1 MKRQAYS
8 IMAAALLLA
17 SGALLTTAC
26 GNDDAA
32 IDNPISTVG
41 NSQPIQFTATL
52 APKSGDGAQTR
63 AITTGTDGEGKE
75 ILNVT
80 WKKNEQIAIYYET
93 TNGHKTT
100 TATVQTVDDKTGEA
114 TISATFDADAK
125 NKGTANFVFP
135 ASLHNDK
142 GDIEE
147 SQLLNNQNG
156 LLHTGTTKNISKNFD
171 AATAT
176 GTIAV
181 SGSKA
186 TIRGTVAMQN
196 RVCILKMALGFDDG
210 QSHTSLDPL
219 QGGNTLTIAV
229 ENGPTYTITSPFV
242 EAGATSTG
250 SGSTV
255 TRPFQQGDVIYVAML
270 PVASKTVS
278 FSSTASD
285 GIYSKNSTGVTLQAG
300 KFYRNVDVLLSTSTV
315 IIPEGYKDLRS
326 GSITAVDGDRI
337 SQSTSAATANTITI
351 ADGAT
356 VTLKGVNISTTG
368 PGIICNGD
376 ATIILEGTNSVTSTD
391 DTAVQ
396 IGIESTTTING
407 SGSLTATGGGGA
419 GIGCSNEYEKC
430 GNIVINGGTVT
441 AFGGENAAG
450 IGGGRYAA
458 CGNITIN
465 GGTVTATGGLYCAG
479 IGSGLNNTCDDI
491 TITDGV
497 TRVTANK
504 GTNAPYSIG
513 RDKEGDQRTNGTI
526 TIGGTVYFDSYVRA
540 FQNGGE
546 TYLATSPLVYEPG
559 AKVPD
564 PFATYQQA
572 GSEDY
577 ITTTFGDNELTWSQ
591 QTYYGLL
598 KFKYTLCTSPGV
610 GISQAPISTITIN
623 DGDGNTY
630 TVTDTR
636 DNGYGG
642 TLGFGTDFQFYVS
655 ILPVSGKTLTITYD
669 PHNGQYTYVGTVS
682 NVTLAGGA
690 VLDLGTVELVRTT
703 N

>member
-17 SGALLTTAC
+17 MGALLTTAC
-26 GNDDAA
+26 SNEDTA

-52 APKSGDGAQTR
+52 APKSGDGTTTR
-63 AITTGTDGEGKE
+63 AIKKGKDGENKE
-75 ILNVT
+75 ILNVA
-80 WKKNEQIAIYYET
+80 WKADEEIAIYYET

-100 TATVQTVDDKTGEA
+100 TATVQTVDSETGEA

-125 NKGTANFVFP
+125 NNGTANFVFP
-135 ASLHNDK
+135 ASLHNNT
-142 GDIEE
+142 GDIDE

-171 AATAT
+171 AATAK
-176 GTIAV
+176 GTITV
-181 SGSKA
+181 SDSEA
-186 TIRGTVAMQN
+186 TISGTVAMQN

-229 ENGPTYTITSPFV
+229 EDGPTYTITSPFV
-242 EAGATSTG
+242 EQGATSTG

-285 GIYSKNSTGVTLQAG
+285 GIYRKYSTGVTLQAG
-300 KFYRNVDVLLSTSTV
+300 KFYRNVDVLLSKSTQ

-326 GSITAVDGDRI
+326 GSITAVNGDRI

-356 VTLKGVNISTTG
+356 VTLNGVNISTTG
-368 PGIICNGD
+368 PGIICNGT

-391 DTAVQ
+391 NTAVQ
-396 IGIESTTTING
+396 IGIGSTTLTISG

-450 IGGGRYAA
+450 IGGGRYTS

-465 GGTVTATGGLYCAG
+465 GGTVTATGSLYCAG
-479 IGSGLNNTCDDI
+479 IGSGRHASCGDI
-491 TITDGV
+491 SITDGV
-497 TRVTANK
+497 TRVTAHK

-513 RDKEGDQRTNGTI
+513 RDIDGNERSTGTI
-526 TIGGTVYFDSYVRA
+526 TIGGTVYYDGTGFSI
-540 FQNGGE
+540 GGDA
-546 TYLATSPLVYEPG
+546 YLTATPLVYEP
-559 AKVPD
+559 KKQ
-564 PFATYQQA
+564 TESNQQ
-572 GSEDY
+572 
-577 ITTTFGDNELTWSQ
+577 
-591 QTYYGLL
+591 
-598 KFKYTLCTSPGV
+598 
-610 GISQAPISTITIN
+610 
-623 DGDGNTY
+623 
-630 TVTDTR
+630 
-636 DNGYGG
+636 
-642 TLGFGTDFQFYVS
+642 
-655 ILPVSGKTLTITYD
+655 
-669 PHNGQYTYVGTVS
+669 
-682 NVTLAGGA
+682 
-690 VLDLGTVELVRTT
+690 
-703 N
+703 

>member
-1 MKRQAYS
+1 
-8 IMAAALLLA
+8 MAAALLLA
-17 SGALLTTAC
+17 SGTLLTTAC
-26 GNDDAA
+26 SNEDAA
-32 IDNPISTVG
+32 IDNPTPTEGSGQT
-41 NSQPIQFTATL
+41 IQFTATL
-52 APKSGDGAQTR
+52 APKGDNGTTTR
-63 AITTGTDGEGKE
+63 AIKKGKDDGKE
-75 ILNVT
+75 ILNVA
-80 WKKNEQIAIYYET
+80 WKADEEIAIYYET

-100 TATVQTVDDKTGEA
+100 TATVQTVDSETGEA

-142 GDIEE
+142 GDIDE

-181 SGSKA
+181 SGSEA
-186 TIRGTVAMQN
+186 TISGTVAMQN

-250 SGSTV
+250 SGSTA
-255 TRPFQQGDVIYVAML
+255 TRPFQQGDDIYVAML

-285 GIYSKNSTGVTLQAG
+285 GIYRKYSTGVTLQAG
-300 KFYRNVDVLLSTSTV
+300 KFYRNVDVLLSKSTQ

-326 GSITAVDGDRI
+326 GSITADNGDRI

-356 VTLKGVNISTTG
+356 VTLNGVNISTTG
-368 PGIICNGD
+368 PGIICNGT
-376 ATIILEGTNSVTSTD
+376 ATIILEGTNSVTSTYN
-391 DTAVQ
+391 TAVQ
-396 IGIESTTTING
+396 IGIEDATLTISG
-407 SGSLTATGGGGA
+407 SGSLTATGGKGGRGA
-419 GIGCSNEYEKC
+419 GIGSSKEYGER

-441 AFGGENAAG
+441 AFGGEWGAGIGSAYGEDATGRCGDITINGGTVTAFGGKYGAG
-450 IGGGRYAA
+450 IGGGEGSS

-465 GGTVTATGGLYCAG
+465 GGTVTATGGSYCAG
-479 IGSGLNNTCDDI
+479 IGSGFNATCSDI

-497 TRVTANK
+497 TRVTANI

-513 RDKEGDQRTNGTI
+513 RAIEGNELSTGTI
-526 TIGGTVYFDSYVRA
+526 TIGGTVYYYGEDFL
-540 FQNGGE
+540 NGGDS
-546 TYLATSPLVYEPG
+546 YLATRSLVYEP
-559 AKVPD
+559 K
-564 PFATYQQA
+564 
-572 GSEDY
+572 
-577 ITTTFGDNELTWSQ
+577 
-591 QTYYGLL
+591 
-598 KFKYTLCTSPGV
+598 K
-610 GISQAPISTITIN
+610 
-623 DGDGNTY
+623 
-630 TVTDTR
+630 
-636 DNGYGG
+636 
-642 TLGFGTDFQFYVS
+642 
-655 ILPVSGKTLTITYD
+655 
-669 PHNGQYTYVGTVS
+669 
-682 NVTLAGGA
+682 
-690 VLDLGTVELVRTT
+690 
-703 N
+703 